1 MDAPRPSIKNERN
14 APTQF
19 PSFVYRQD
27 GHELSYEIAVII
39 SNNPEKSTGCF
50 AFGGFPFEMGCTII
64 KKIRKGGGDVRK
76 RLAALSLAA
85 VLLTGLAGCAKEPAV
100 ETTVMTVPTL
110 PPETQPPTLPPTTAP
125 VETEPLSTEPEY
137 VLTAR
142 NAFVYDVAA
151 EEFRFILGDMDAAV
165 YPASLTKLFTA
176 RVALELL
183 DPKDYVT
190 CGEETT
196 WIDPQSSRAW
206 VSPGDTMQVERL
218 IQGMMMQSGND
229 AAYATAVAAGYALGG
244 GDISPEE
251 ALALFMERVNLRAA
265 KMGLTGT
272 HFVTPDGIHDE
283 NHYTTSRDLLRMA
296 LLVME
301 HPLLRH
307 YTGISEARV
316 MYENGEFYTYKSTN
330 WLLQPNS
337 DYYSPDACGMKTGT
351 TKAAGS
357 CLMALF
363 HNGDEY
369 ILMGVLGCPKYE
381 DRFSDALFLYEKYG
395 G

>member
-1 MDAPRPSIKNERN
+1 M
-14 APTQF
+14 
-19 PSFVYRQD
+19 
-27 GHELSYEIAVII
+27 
-39 SNNPEKSTGCF
+39 
-50 AFGGFPFEMGCTII
+50 
-64 KKIRKGGGDVRK
+64 RK

-251 ALALFMERVNLRAA
+251 ALALFMDYVNRRAGEL
-265 KMGLTGT
+265 GLEGT

>member
-1 MDAPRPSIKNERN
+1 MA
-14 APTQF
+14 A
-19 PSFVYRQD
+19 
-27 GHELSYEIAVII
+27 LLAVLLL
-39 SNNPEKSTGCF
+39 TGCF
-50 AFGGFPFEMGCTII
+50 RAP
-64 KKIRKGGGDVRK
+64 VQ
-76 RLAALSLAA
+76 
-85 VLLTGLAGCAKEPAV
+85 
-100 ETTVMTVPTL
+100 ETTVPTVPT
-110 PPETQPPTLPPTTAP
+110 TLPPVTEPPTEPPTTVP

-151 EEFRFILGDMDAAV
+151 EEFRFLLGDMDAQV

-176 RVALELL
+176 WVALELL
-183 DPKDYVT
+183 DPKAFVT
-190 CGEETT
+190 CGEETA
-196 WIDPQSSRAW
+196 WIDPDSSRAW

-244 GDISPEE
+244 SDISPEE
-251 ALALFMERVNLRAA
+251 ALARFMDYVNHRAEEL
-265 KMGLTGT
+265 GFQST

-283 NHYTTSRDLLRMA
+283 NHYTTCRDLLSMA

-301 HPLLRH
+301 QPLLRH

-316 MYENGEFYTYKSTN
+316 MYENGEFYTYRSTN
-330 WLLQPNS
+330 WLLRPNS

-351 TKAAGS
+351 TNAAGS
-357 CLMALF
+357 CLISLF
-363 HNGDEY
+363 HNGERY
-369 ILMGVLGCPKYE
+369 IMIGVLGCPKYE
-381 DRFSDALFLYEKYG
+381 DRFADALFLYEKYG